1 MKYISP
7 LFIIPGKDPLKDT
20 GGYGSYAYNLARAL
34 ARKIPRENIHLVCIS
49 GNNRS
54 YTRKDDACD
63 IHYIR
68 VPLRFIKTP
77 LLPLH
82 SFFLSKYI
90 EGYIKKQNL
99 KRIILLGLGPWGIVG
114 VCLRKRIR
122 RKNVIRL
129 FAIYFTTFKHEG
141 KGLLDGL
148 VLSDYGLMRKIK
160 YLIIYNT
167 IIRALSYFE
176 NKVIENS
183 DFILVH
189 YRSTRKILEKEF
201 KLKKNK
207 FIYTPYYSVETF
219 NKETKSPCD
228 VQYTLKP
235 PVCLTICRQEA
246 RKGINYLLY
255 AIKEV
260 VYDYKKDI
268 RFLIIGDGNLLR
280 ANRELSKKLKV
291 ANHVCFLG
299 FVRDVESY
307 LENVDIFILPS
318 IEEGSSAISLQEA
331 MKHRLP
337 IITTDCD
344 GMPEDIVDGFSGI
357 LVPPKNSSRLAEAIV
372 RLLEDGHFAQELGK
386 NAKEVYES
394 RFSLKATENLVQSL
408 FDYL

>member
-1 MKYISP
+1 MKHISSI
-7 LFIIPGKDPLKDT
+7 FIISGKDPLKDT
-20 GGYGSYAYNLARAL
+20 GGYGSYAYNLARVL
-34 ARKIPRENIHLVCIS
+34 ARRTPRENLHLVCIS
-49 GNNRS
+49 GSNKS
-54 YTRKDDACD
+54 YTRKENICNV
-63 IHYIR
+63 HYVR

-90 EGYIKKQNL
+90 QNYVKKQNL
-99 KRIILLGLGPWGIVG
+99 KRIALLCLGPWGMVG
-114 VCLRKRIR
+114 VYLRKRIR
-122 RKNVIRL
+122 EKKLIRL
-129 FAIYFTTFKHEG
+129 FTIYFTTFKHEG

-148 VLSDYGLMRKIK
+148 VLSDYGLIRKIK

-167 IIRALSYFE
+167 LVQFLSYFE
-176 NKVIENS
+176 RKVIKNS

-189 YRSTRKILEKEF
+189 YRSTKEILEKEF
-201 KLKKNK
+201 KFRKDK
-207 FIYTPYYSVETF
+207 FIYTPCYSVETF
-219 NKETKSPCD
+219 NKERESLHEVEHKFESP
-228 VQYTLKP
+228 VS
-235 PVCLTICRQEA
+235 LTICRQEA

-268 RFLIIGDGNLLR
+268 CFLIIGNGDLLQ
-280 ANRELSKKLKV
+280 ANIELSRKLKV
-291 ANHVCFLG
+291 FNQVHFLG
-299 FVRDVESY
+299 FVKNIEPY
-307 LENVDIFILPS
+307 LGKADMFILPS

-344 GMPEDIVDGFSGI
+344 GMPEDIIDGFSGI
-357 LVPPKNSSRLAEAIV
+357 LVPPKNSSKLAGAIV
-372 RLLEDGHFAQELGK
+372 RLLEDNHFAQKLGK

-408 FDYL
+408 LDHL